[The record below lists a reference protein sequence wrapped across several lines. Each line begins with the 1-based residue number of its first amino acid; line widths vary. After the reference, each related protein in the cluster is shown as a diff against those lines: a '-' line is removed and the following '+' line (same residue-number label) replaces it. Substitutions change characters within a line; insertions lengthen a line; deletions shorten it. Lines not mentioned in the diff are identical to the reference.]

1 MTLADLESAEALSGA
16 ATARPLLDEGRS
28 LLRLAAPILFICL
41 VNMGMSVTDTVM
53 VSALYGTEALA
64 AVAVGSDLYSIVFY
78 LGAGVLAGFA
88 PLYTA
93 ATVRADPQARLRLE
107 RSGRIAVA
115 IVATL
120 LVPVVWTA
128 PGWLAA
134 LGLEPDLLSQGQGY
148 TRAMAVTLVPML
160 GVALNR
166 TILTAAEKPRVF
178 LKVTLA
184 MLPLNA
190 AADYLLMI
198 GGGPIPAFGPTG
210 SGLGSLLVASVS
222 LLILVWIGRQG
233 RTGSPVGVDWGGLAT
248 ALRVGLPIGVAT
260 MAEVGIFLAA
270 TIYAARLGTADVAAH
285 TLALRTAGVAF
296 AVPNALLQA
305 AMVRAARAEA
315 LGDPVLRRHVVT
327 SGFAL
332 ALIAGTLLLAV
343 LAIAARPLSD
353 RFFDAGPVGLAAS
366 GLATGLLVLLGVME
380 FVGAPGAVAAG
391 LLRGRKVT
399 RAPMLFALMGH
410 WGIGTP
416 IGLYLCEVAGQ
427 GITGLWIGLTA
438 GTLFSSVLTVHHLFT
453 LRAPFGANAPAEPRR

>member
-1 MTLADLESAEALSGA
+1 MTLANLESVEALSGA
-16 ATARPLLDEGRS
+16 ATARLLDEGRS

-41 VNMGMSVTDTVM
+41 VNMGMSVTDAVM
-53 VSALYGTEALA
+53 VSAMFGAEALA

-93 ATVRADPQARLRLE
+93 AAVRADREARLRLE
-107 RSGRIAVA
+107 RSGCVA
-115 IVATL
+115 IALIAAL
-120 LVPVVWTA
+120 LAPMVWTA
-128 PGWLAA
+128 PGWLAG
-134 LGLEPDLLSQGQGY
+134 LGLEPGLLYQGQGY

-160 GVALNR
+160 GVALYR

-190 AADYLLMI
+190 AADYLLMT
-198 GGGPIPAFGPTG
+198 GAGPIPAFGPTG

-222 LLILVWIGRQG
+222 LLVLVWIGRQG
-233 RTGSPVGVDWGGLAT
+233 QTGAPVGVDWRCLAA

-260 MAEVGIFLAA
+260 VAEVGIFLAA
-270 TIYAARLGTADVAAH
+270 TIYAATLGTADVAAH
-285 TLALRTAGVAF
+285 TLALRTAGVAY
-296 AVPNALLQA
+296 AVPTALLQA

-315 LGDPVLRRHVVT
+315 LGDPVLRRQVVR
-327 SGFAL
+327 SALAL

-353 RFFDAGPVGLAAS
+353 RFFDTGCVGLAAS
-366 GLATGLLVLLGVME
+366 GLSAGLLVLLGVME
-380 FVGAPGAVAAG
+380 FVGVPGAVTAG

-410 WGIGTP
+410 WGIGAP
-416 IGLYLCEVAGQ
+416 IGLYLCEAMGK

-438 GTLFSSVLTVHHLFT
+438 GTLFTSVLTIHHL
-453 LRAPFGANAPAEPRR
+453 LARQGPASA